1 MWMQDVFFSYSGN
14 NIEFNNSI
22 PMVTS
27 RLYHFII
34 SCSEYFKATQTSSL
48 EIESSGILKN
58 AIAKYDAVL
67 ILGKLHN

>member
-1 MWMQDVFFSYSGN
+1 MFSFP
-14 NIEFNNSI
+14 IVVITLNSI

-34 SCSEYFKATQTSSL
+34 FCSEYFKATQTSSL
-48 EIESSGILKN
+48 EIESSRILKN
-58 AIAKYDAVL
+58 AIAKYDAML